1 MWVSLFSRS
10 SLCFK
15 YSACKTGLKC
25 YFNALHITRL
35 PFFPGH
41 PGLKTQSPLTCLS
54 ALSPMSIQFLHNHL
68 SFPTLCHWP
77 TAALTPHASHSLPLG
92 SIPSFYY
99 FKIVLVFVALHS
111 FIWILWEAYPTQ
123 KFTGIHSGASIYRI
137 IQKNWFLQIS
147 INMANMISCPSF
159 HTSLGMLTSKLLR
172 RERKTNSLNHCYFGS
187 LLYSVKSISQIIKWY
202 LSPFI

>member
-15 YSACKTGLKC
+15 YSACKTGFKC

-92 SIPSFYY
+92 SQSMPPPQLQTLPGISPWFT
-99 FKIVLVFVALHS
+99 LHKWPRELS
-111 FIWILWEAYPTQ
+111 LWDSPCPQVKVQTSQ
-123 KFTGIHSGASIYRI
+123 PGSSWLLFHSCLIS
-137 IQKNWFLQIS
+137 LQ
-147 INMANMISCPSF
+147 P
-159 HTSLGMLTSKLLR
+159 LKD
-172 RERKTNSLNHCYFGS
+172 
-187 LLYSVKSISQIIKWY
+187 
-202 LSPFI
+202 